1 MKIETLK
8 TLIQLEFKNCEN
20 MIQFRDRVL
29 ELIDIYE
36 NDRGIT
42 QMIAPSTPFT
52 PVKGNEKVPFHTI
65 CGCNPEKGDSGICG
79 CILANKLVQPN
90 GTGYTTYSTT
100 TETGLNYNYIKNS
113 IDPND

>member
-20 MIQFRDRVL
+20 MVQFRDRVL

-42 QMIAPSTPFT
+42 QMIAPSAPFT
-52 PVKGNEKVPFHTI
+52 PVKGSEKVPFHTI
-65 CGCNPEKGDSGICG
+65 CGCNPEKGGSGICG
-79 CILANKLVQPN
+79 CIIPNKLVQPN

-100 TETGLNYNYIKNS
+100 TDMGLNHNYIKNS